1 MEQQTILRQLRK
13 RCLSSLANEPIDATE
28 KELGYSAA
36 MADIIKI
43 IDEQTNKKVNE
54 TAVEWFA
61 IQLYEQGYFDGST
74 PKSITNLDHL
84 QEQAIQMEKKQKI
97 KFAENCLDKALD
109 LDIRTAFSNVEQY
122 YNETFKTK

>member
-1 MEQQTILRQLRK
+1 MEQQKILRQLRK

-74 PKSITNLDHL
+74 PKSITNIDHL
-84 QEQAIQMEKKQKI
+84 QEQAKQMEKKQIMIAYMKNLPI
-97 KFAENCLDKALD
+97 EDGVITAVQKAEN
-109 LDIRTAFSNVEQY
+109 Y

>member
-84 QEQAIQMEKKQKI
+84 QEQAKQMEKKQIMIAYMKNLPI
-97 KFAENCLDKALD
+97 EDGVITAVQKAEN
-109 LDIRTAFSNVEQY
+109 Y

>member
-1 MEQQTILRQLRK
+1 MEKQ
-13 RCLSSLANEPIDATE
+13 
-28 KELGYSAA
+28 
-36 MADIIKI
+36 
-43 IDEQTNKKVNE
+43 

-61 IQLYEQGYFDGST
+61 IQLYEQGYFNGST